1 MNLNNFL
8 KEINT
13 KDINDCNQE
22 EIKNILQ
29 IRNEEKIRKN
39 MFNSSLISLVSH
51 REWVKKF
58 KNNKKI
64 FFLEFS

>member
-29 IRNEEKIRKN
+29 IRNEEKFEKTC
-39 MFNSSLISLVSH
+39 LILH
-51 REWVKKF
+51 
-58 KNNKKI
+58 
-64 FFLEFS
+64 

>member
-1 MNLNNFL
+1 M

-22 EIKNILQ
+22 EIKIYFKL
-29 IRNEEKIRKN
+29 ETKKTKK

-51 REWVKKF
+51 RELQNLKTIKK
-58 KNNKKI
+58 